1 MSDPPAILARNSFI
15 ELGAR
20 ERAFALL
27 DPGNARELC
36 GPFDETESPWL
47 VPQSIVPQ
55 SDDGVVVVKGA
66 LEGRPVVVIGIEQS
80 FQGGGIGEVSGTK
93 VATALSLAAADN
105 RRGTPTSAVLLLETG
120 GVRLQEAN
128 LGLATVAEICAALLE
143 LREHRPVVGVIAG
156 SLGSFGGMSI
166 AAGLCSALIMTQA
179 SRLGLNGPDVIESEA
194 GIEEFDANDHADV
207 WAVTGGIQ
215 RVRTGLADALVADDV
230 EAIRAAA
237 IQYLTD
243 DRGGP
248 PRSRQLDVLRDRL
261 ERIDPARAPAPA
273 DLAAAWGLR

>member
-1 MSDPPAILARNSFI
+1 VSDARAILARNSFI

-27 DPGNARELC
+27 DPGTSRELC
-36 GPFDETESPWL
+36 GPFDEIESPWL

-66 LEGRPVVVIGIEQS
+66 LDGRPTVVIGIEQQ

-93 VATALSLAAADN
+93 VATALLLAAADN
-105 RRGTPTSAVLLLETG
+105 RCGTPMSAVLLLETG

-156 SLGSFGGMSI
+156 KLGSFGGMSI
-166 AAGLCSALIMTQA
+166 AAGLCSALIMTQE
-179 SRLGLNGPDVIESEA
+179 SRLGLNGPDVIESEV
-194 GIEEFDANDHADV
+194 GIEEFDASDHADV

-215 RVRTGLADALVADDV
+215 RVRTGLADSLVADDV
-230 EAIRAAA
+230 EEIRAAT
-237 IQYLTD
+237 IRHLTD
-243 DRGGP
+243 DRGGR

-261 ERIDPARAPAPA
+261 ESIDPAHPPTPA